1 MLQDIIDRLKAKAP
15 SLHTV
20 LPAEELDAIAKGVA
34 PRGGTTFVLPY
45 RERARPNDIAM
56 GAFRQS
62 VRVQFLVAFVVRRH
76 DDGSGG
82 KKALTFD
89 LLKSEIEMALAGW
102 APSRENDRFE
112 LVAAQASPLGNG
124 VSVYVQTWETSRFLE
139 VRP

>member
-1 MLQDIIDRLKAKAP
+1 MLQDIIDRLKDKAP
-15 SLHTV
+15 SLHAV
-20 LPAEELDAIAKGVA
+20 LPAEELDAITKGIS
-34 PRGGTTFVLPY
+34 PRGGTAFVLPY
-45 RERARPNDIAM
+45 REKAQPNEIGM

-62 VRVQFLVAFVVRRH
+62 VQVQFLVAFVVRRH

-89 LLKSEIEMALAGW
+89 LLKSEIEAALAGW
-102 APSRENDRFE
+102 APSPENDRFE